1 VATAAAAVT
10 ARSRKTEI
18 PYSVPET
25 FDRAESLVIRP
36 RAMLRPLA
44 LAIAGLLVAVPTVA
58 TAQPRRQP
66 PPPPPQQQPP
76 PEEEEPPPTPP
87 AEGEGEGEEGEGAEG
102 EGAEGEGAE
111 GEGEGGMQ
119 LRAPMLEG
127 AAGGE
132 GEEGEGEGAEGEG
145 EGTGVSPTDAENRL
159 LQQGEG
165 GEGEDEGPL
174 GPWASKSL
182 PLLNLHGYFRT
193 RFELF
198 HQFHMGW
205 KYDSTTGA
213 PVPTNPSLF
222 PRPIES
228 GLPLCGEGGDPESA
242 RCSNNTLAGANLRLR
257 MNPQINVSDE
267 VQVNVQMDLLDNLV
281 LGSTPEGYD
290 PGASGINP
298 WAPIRAFTSTQVP
311 PDSRN
316 SLSDAITVR
325 HAWAQ
330 VRTDLGVLRFG
341 RMASEWGLGVLANG
355 GNGLYSDYGDIADRV
370 MFATRIAGITI
381 VPIWDFAAEGPTSRL
396 QYDHAGQAYDVS
408 QLDDVNQY
416 ILVLARKLDEEDLR
430 DRLQLGQVAIQG
442 GLYLVYRDQLITTEY
457 ADPLGASAELAAVSR
472 RNAQAWIPDLWLQIQ
487 YRKLRVE
494 LEAVLIAG
502 TIESIATGA
511 GYSED
516 DMDVLQYGGVA
527 QIDYRLMNDKLRIGF
542 ETGLASGDAD
552 IEGISPNT
560 GLLAQLTDDKTI
572 SAFRF
577 DRDFNVDLIL
587 WEEMFSAVSSAYYF
601 RPNISYDFINS
612 SLGQLF
618 GARLDIVYS
627 RAMFPIQTRGNSADL
642 GVEFDVELYYRSED
656 GPSLL
661 DGFQAGLRYGILIP
675 LAGLNAQDNEDRLDL
690 SSPQTLQAFL
700 GVVY

>member
-1 VATAAAAVT
+1 
-10 ARSRKTEI
+10 
-18 PYSVPET
+18 
-25 FDRAESLVIRP
+25 
-36 RAMLRPLA
+36 MLRPLA
-44 LAIAGLLVAVPTVA
+44 LALAGLLVAVPSVA
-58 TAQPRRQP
+58 TAQPRRRP
-66 PPPPPQQQPP
+66 TPPPPQQPTPP
-76 PEEEEPPPTPP
+76 AEEEEEPEAPP
-87 AEGEGEGEEGEGAEG
+87 AEGEGEGEDGAEG
-102 EGAEGEGAE
+102 EGTEGEG
-111 GEGEGGMQ
+111 GEGQGGAGMQ

-127 AAGGE
+127 AS
-132 GEEGEGEGAEGEG
+132 GEGEGPDGGGEGQEGEG
-145 EGTGVSPTDAENRL
+145 GEGQGPGLSPTDAENRL
-159 LQQGEG
+159 LQQGDGTDAEG
-165 GEGEDEGPL
+165 GEDGPL

-182 PLLNLHGYFRT
+182 PLFNMHGYFRT

-198 HQFHMGW
+198 HQFHLGW
-205 KYDSTTGA
+205 KYGSDG
-213 PVPTNPSLF
+213 VPDPINTSLF

-228 GLPLCGEGGDPESA
+228 GVRECGEGGDRESD
-242 RCSNNTLAGANLRLR
+242 RCQNNTLAGANLRLR

-267 VQVNVQMDLLDNLV
+267 VQVNVQLDLLDNLV

-290 PGASGINP
+290 PTSTAVSP

-316 SLSDAITVR
+316 SLSDALTVR
-325 HAWAQ
+325 RAWAQ

-341 RMASEWGLGVLANG
+341 RMASEWGLGMLANG
-355 GNGLYSDYGDIADRV
+355 GDGLHSDYGDIADRV

-442 GLYLVYRDQLITTEY
+442 GLYLVYRDQLLTTEY
-457 ADPLGASAELAAVSR
+457 GEPLGSPPTSVVR
-472 RNAQAWIPDLWLQIQ
+472 RNAQAWIPDVWLQVQ

-494 LEAVLIAG
+494 MEAVLVAG
-502 TIESIATGA
+502 TIENLETA
-511 GYSED
+511 GGYDED
-516 DMDVLQYGGVA
+516 NMDVLQYGGVA

-542 ETGLASGDAD
+542 ETGIASGDAD
-552 IEGISPNT
+552 VEGISANS
-560 GLLAQLTDDKTI
+560 GLLAQLTDDRTV

-627 RAMFPIQTRGNSADL
+627 RAMFPVQTRGNSADL
-642 GVEFDVELYYRSED
+642 GVEFDLELYYRSED

-675 LAGLNAQDNEDRLDL
+675 LGGLGPQDNEPSLDL